1 MYEVMRLIIITGYV
15 DQRGLTMSEGIVCD
29 REIFTHLWGTWSA
42 VSLEHCY
49 IDHRPCSREHLPHV
63 PMSDEDVQLKSL

>member
-1 MYEVMRLIIITGYV
+1 
-15 DQRGLTMSEGIVCD
+15 MSEGIVCD

-49 IDHRPCSREHLPHV
+49 IDHPPGSREHLPHV

>member
-1 MYEVMRLIIITGYV
+1 
-15 DQRGLTMSEGIVCD
+15 MSEGIVCD

-42 VSLEHCY
+42 VSLEHCN
-49 IDHRPCSREHLPHV
+49 IDHPSSGREHLPHV